1 MKAPRL
7 GVVMDPIE
15 SIAPK
20 KDSTLAMLLAAQ
32 KRGWS
37 VVSMD
42 VGDLRLRNGRAEATM
57 RSLTVFNDPGRW
69 FEVGSVVDA
78 PLCELDILLM
88 RKDPPFNLEYIAATY
103 VLERAEEEG
112 VMVVNRPRSLRDANE
127 KIFAAWFPQCCPPT
141 LVTSSIPALQ
151 AFHAEQG
158 HIVVKPIDLM
168 GGRSVFVIPPGDL
181 NANVIFEEI
190 TCRGRRF
197 IQAQSYIPDVAVTGD
212 KRLLLIDGQPVP
224 HALVRT
230 PAKGEARANMAAGGK
245 ASGADL
251 TARDQW
257 ICQQIGPSLRE
268 RGLTFVGID
277 VIGDWLTEINVTSP
291 TGIRELDSFFGLDIA
306 SQLLD
311 AVEKKWRDK
320 KV

>member
-1 MKAPRL
+1 MKPLRL
-7 GVVMDPIE
+7 GVVMDPVE
-15 SIAPK
+15 SIHPK
-20 KDSTLAMLLAAQ
+20 KDSTLAMMLAAQ

-37 VVSMD
+37 VMSMD
-42 VGDLRLRNGRAEATM
+42 VGDLRLRNGHAEASM
-57 RSLTVFNDPGRW
+57 RPLTVFDDTGRW
-69 FEVGSVVDA
+69 FEAGSVVDA
-78 PLCELDILLM
+78 RLNEFDILLM

-112 VMVVNRPRSLRDANE
+112 VTVVNRPRSLRDANE
-127 KIFAAWFPQCCPPT
+127 KIFASWFPQCCPPT
-141 LVTSSIPALQ
+141 LVTCSVRALRS
-151 AFHAEQG
+151 FYAEHG

-181 NANVIFEEI
+181 NASVIFEEI
-190 TCRGRRF
+190 TSRGKRF
-197 IQAQSYIPDVAVTGD
+197 VQAQSYIPEVALTGD
-212 KRLLLIDGQPVP
+212 KRLLLIDGHPVP
-224 HALVRT
+224 HALVRM
-230 PAKGEARANMAAGGK
+230 PAKGEARANMAAGGL
-245 ASGADL
+245 ASGAEL
-251 TARDQW
+251 TERDHW

-311 AVEKKWRDK
+311 VIERQWRGSEA
-320 KV
+320 